1 MDIAVLNQDGGF
13 SRQGVQAIR
22 AIVLEVLAE
31 QGALPAPDAPEPE
44 SASVKPTPAT
54 ALNDSYALRQAVES
68 VLSEKNAVSP
78 GVSEDRVMELIDAQ
92 ARNRNASGRLSAVY
106 NQALTH

>member
-13 SRQGVQAIR
+13 SRQAVQTIR

-31 QGALPAPDAPEPE
+31 QGALPAPGAPEPE
-44 SASVKPTPAT
+44 SASVKPTPAST
-54 ALNDSYALRQAVES
+54 LNDKYALRQEIQAVLGEQP
-68 VLSEKNAVSP
+68 AVSP

-92 ARNRNASGRLSAVY
+92 TRNRNASGRLSAVY
-106 NQALTH
+106 NQTLTH

>member
-31 QGALPAPDAPEPE
+31 EGALPAPNAPEPE
-44 SASVKPTPAT
+44 TTPVKPTPA
-54 ALNDSYALRQAVES
+54 ASLNDNFALRKAVES

-106 NQALTH
+106 SRTLTH

>member
-31 QGALPAPDAPEPE
+31 EGALPAPSAPEPE
-44 SASVKPTPAT
+44 TAPVKPTPAT

-106 NQALTH
+106 NQTLTH

>member
-1 MDIAVLNQDGGF
+1 VDIAVLNQDGGF
-13 SRQGVQAIR
+13 SRQAVQTIR

-31 QGALPAPDAPEPE
+31 QGALPAPSAPEPE
-44 SASVKPTPAT
+44 SAPVSPTPAT

-106 NQALTH
+106 NQTLTN

>member
-1 MDIAVLNQDGGF
+1 MEIAILNQDGGF

-22 AIVLEVLAE
+22 SIVLEVLA
-31 QGALPAPDAPEPE
+31 QGGALPAPSAQEPE
-44 SASVKPTPAT
+44 SAPVKPTPAT
-54 ALNDSYALRQAVES
+54 ALNDQLALRQAVES
-68 VLSEKNAVSP
+68 VLSEKSAVSP

-92 ARNRNASGRLSAVY
+92 TRNRNASGRLSAVY